1 VNDIGN
7 TYTCDDVGQQTVQIW
22 VTDAAGNQDYCETIV
37 IIQANMGQ
45 CDDDPL
51 VAGTIAT
58 ESNLTV
64 ENVSVNV
71 NSPAGFN
78 ENGTSTAAGVYGINV
93 NAGNDYTITPQYD
106 EDHLNGVSTFDLVL
120 ISKHILG
127 VTPLGSPYKII
138 AADANNSKTV
148 TTFDLVEIRKLILFI
163 NTEFPNNTSWRF
175 VDKGFVFP
183 NASNPWATTFPEVI
197 NLNDVT
203 ADQLNNNF
211 VAVKI
216 GDVNGSA
223 ATNLLGSTEDRTMV
237 GDLVFNTED
246 VNLEAGQ
253 VYTVDFKATDFNVS
267 GYQFSLGFNNK
278 ALEFVDVVSGVANAS
293 NFGTTMAKEGVITA
307 SWNNEEGTAK
317 RLANGENVFGITFK
331 ALQSGRLS
339 DLVRINSSYT
349 VAEAYNSNNE
359 LMNVAMSF
367 DNKLVANG
375 FDLYQNT
382 PNPFASVTT
391 IGFYLP
397 EATSATL
404 TISDVQGKVVKVI
417 PGDFAKGYNSV
428 TVKRSDLGA
437 SGVLYY
443 RLDTGS
449 DSATRKM
456 ILVD

>member
-1 VNDIGN
+1 
-7 TYTCDDVGQQTVQIW
+7 
-22 VTDAAGNQDYCETIV
+22 
-37 IIQANMGQ
+37 
-45 CDDDPL
+45 
-51 VAGTIAT
+51 
-58 ESNLTV
+58 
-64 ENVSVNV
+64 VNV
-71 NSPAGFN
+71 PVG
-78 ENGTSTAAGVYGINV
+78 G
-93 NAGNDYTITPQYD
+93 DYTITPQYD
-106 EDHLNGVSTFDLVL
+106 VDPLNGVSTFDLVL

-138 AADANNSKTV
+138 AADANKSNSV
-148 TTFDLVEIRKLILFI
+148 STFDLVEIRKLILFI
-163 NTEFPNNTSWRF
+163 NSDFPNNTSWRF
-175 VDKGFVFP
+175 FDASCGF
-183 NASNPWATTFPEVI
+183 ANPANPFANMCSEVI

-203 ADQLNNNF
+203 ADQLANNF

-223 ATNLLGSTEDRTMV
+223 AVNLLGAAQERTMV
-237 GDLVFNTED
+237 GDLVFNAD
-246 VNLEAGQ
+246 DINVEAGKT
-253 VYTVDFKATDFNVS
+253 YTVEFKATDFNVS
-267 GYQFSLGFNNK
+267 GYQFSLNFNKK
-278 ALEFVDVVSGVANAS
+278 ALEFVEVVTGVADAS
-293 NFGTTMAKEGVITA
+293 NFGTALVNEGVLTA
-307 SWNNEEGTAK
+307 SWNSDEAK
-317 RLANGENVFGITFK
+317 RLATGEVVFGLTFK
-331 ALQSGRLS
+331 ALQSGQMSGL
-339 DLVRINSSYT
+339 LNINSSYT

-367 DNKLVANG
+367 NNNLVTGA

-417 PGDFAKGYNSV
+417 NVEEAVKGYNSV
-428 TVKRSDLGA
+428 NLKRSDLGA